1 MGRTR
6 EVQCEVLRRAEDG
19 CSSDSEVPHLSSD
32 NTLSGEVAADLSKD
46 GATLPQ
52 YSLTLPSEATQFQ
65 SSTTPARRP
74 VSLEGSPPHPSPVRV
89 PVLAMQ
95 SSTSS
100 QAEHTCQDPV
110 CAASHLQLL
119 GESLYL
125 IGQHLLQT
133 DKSVCVHRSLF
144 LLLDSLMC
152 SMVPLICLTSQVPE
166 LRSSAEH
173 TLASSLENIAYLM
186 PGL

>member
-1 MGRTR
+1 MGRSR
-6 EVQCEVLRRAEDG
+6 EVQCEVLRRAEEG

-32 NTLSGEVAADLSKD
+32 NQLSGEVAADLSKD
-46 GATLPQ
+46 GAILPQ
-52 YSLTLPSEATQFQ
+52 YSLTLSSESTQFQ
-65 SSTTPARRP
+65 SSATPARRP
-74 VSLEGSPPHPSPVRV
+74 VSLEGSPVPSPVLV
-89 PVLAMQ
+89 PVLDMP

-133 DKSVCVHRSLF
+133 DKSVCLHRSLF

-166 LRSSAEH
+166 LRSSAEY